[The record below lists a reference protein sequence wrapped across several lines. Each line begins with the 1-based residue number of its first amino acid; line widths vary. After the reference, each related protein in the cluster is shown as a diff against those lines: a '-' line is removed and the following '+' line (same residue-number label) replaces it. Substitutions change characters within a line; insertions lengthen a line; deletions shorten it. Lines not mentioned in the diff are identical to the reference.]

1 MCIYKGALIVVLD
14 EGKGLGECIRSLRFI
29 FVAQMIPIKQNKNEK
44 SNIQTVKFIRTFGS
58 VVTGIVLII
67 FLFTDCDLTYR
78 QEQIYKS
85 FRGNV
90 VLPFL
95 YLYIHFTE
103 CL

>member
-1 MCIYKGALIVVLD
+1 MYKISAVYFRRPND
-14 EGKGLGECIRSLRFI
+14 NNKT
-29 FVAQMIPIKQNKNEK
+29 KQKNKK

-58 VVTGIVLII
+58 VVTGIVLIL